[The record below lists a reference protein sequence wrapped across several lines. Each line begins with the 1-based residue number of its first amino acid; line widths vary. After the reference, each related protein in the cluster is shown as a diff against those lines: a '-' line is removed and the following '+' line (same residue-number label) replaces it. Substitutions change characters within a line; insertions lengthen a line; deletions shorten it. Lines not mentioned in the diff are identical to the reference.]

1 MRNWLLVLGLLPAL
15 LGVARADDAILVFD
29 ASGSMWGQVEGK
41 TKAEIARSVVSDLL
55 NQIPADRRLGLV
67 AYGHRRAGDCNDIEE
82 LVPVGTDREAIRK
95 QVNALAFKGKTPLT
109 SAVRI
114 AAEKLR
120 YREGKATVILVSDG
134 AESCNADPCALGA
147 ELEAAGVDFTVHVV
161 GFGLPSK
168 TEAAGLQCLAAA
180 TGGKYFSANNASE
193 LGQALKQTVAA
204 PVAPAPKTADVL
216 LRATDLAGGPEITSG
231 LNWTVTGAGGAAVL
245 TKTNA
250 GAVEASL
257 PPGDYVVSVV
267 RAPDGLKGEAKLN
280 ARIGS
285 RRTVTIPLEVK
296 LAASLTLTPA
306 AQAPVASKVS
316 VKWSGPNR
324 RGDYI
329 TIVRTGAAVT
339 EYLHY
344 QDTSTGNPV
353 EITMPAEPGDYE
365 MRYVL
370 GAPQR
375 VLAAVPIKLIET
387 QASITGPPTAVAGSR
402 IEIAWTGPGN
412 SGDWITIVK
421 PNVPVS
427 SYNDYF
433 DTKAGS
439 GNRLYVPVEPGD
451 YEFRYVLAGKSII
464 ARTPIKV
471 LAATATLQGPAKV
484 AAGASFEVSWTGP
497 NNPSDWVTIVATS
510 RPDNEYGS
518 YVDAPNPSPA
528 TLTAPAA
535 PGSYELRYSL
545 NGKKVIARQAIEVT
559 AP

>member
-1 MRNWLLVLGLLPAL
+1 LGL
-15 LGVARADDAILVFD
+15 I
-29 ASGSMWGQVEGK
+29 
-41 TKAEIARSVVSDLL
+41 
-55 NQIPADRRLGLV
+55 
-67 AYGHRRAGDCNDIEE
+67 AYGHRRAGDCKDIEE

-95 QVNALAFKGKTPLT
+95 QVNALAFKGMTPLT
-109 SAVRI
+109 AAVRF

-120 YREGKATVILVSDG
+120 YRERKATVILVSDG

-147 ELEAAGVDFTVHVV
+147 ELEAAGVDFTAHVV

-193 LGQALKQTVAA
+193 LAQALKQTVAA
-204 PVAPAPKTADVL
+204 PMAPAPKTADIL
-216 LRATDLAGGPEITSG
+216 LRATDLAGGPEIASG
-231 LNWTVTGAGGAAVL
+231 LNWTVTGAGAAAVL

-250 GAVEASL
+250 GVVEASL

-267 RAPDGLKGEAKLN
+267 RASDGLKGEAKLN

-285 RRTVTIPLEVK
+285 QRTVTVPLEVK

-306 AQAPVASKVS
+306 AQASVGSKVS

-329 TIVRTGAAVT
+329 TIVRNGAGVT

-344 QDTSTGNPV
+344 QDTSSGNPV
-353 EITMPAEPGDYE
+353 DITMPAEPGDYE

-375 VLAAVPIKLIET
+375 VLAAVPIKLVET
-387 QASITGPPTAVAGSR
+387 KASITGPATAVAGSL
-402 IEIAWTGPGN
+402 ISIAWTGPGN
-412 SGDWITIVK
+412 PGDWITIVK
-421 PNVPVS
+421 PDVPVS
-427 SYNDYF
+427 TYNDYF
-433 DTKAGS
+433 DAKTGS
-439 GNRLYVPVEPGD
+439 SNRLNMPVEPGD
-451 YEFRYVLAGKSII
+451 YEFRYVLAGTSII
-464 ARTPIKV
+464 ARTPIKI
-471 LAATATLQGPAKV
+471 LAPTATLQGPAKV
-484 AAGASFEVSWTGP
+484 AAGASFQVSWTGP
-497 NNPSDWVTIVATS
+497 NNPSDWVTIVAS
-510 RPDNEYGS
+510 NRPDNEYGS

-528 TLTAPAA
+528 TLQAPAA

-545 NGKKVIARQAIEVT
+545 NGKKIIARKPIQVT

>member
-1 MRNWLLVLGLLPAL
+1 MRNWFLALGLLPAL
-15 LGVARADDAILVFD
+15 LSVALADDAILVFD

-55 NQIPADRRLGLV
+55 NQIPPDRRLGLV
-67 AYGHRRAGDCNDIEE
+67 AYGHRRAGDCKDIEE

-109 SAVRI
+109 AAVRF
-114 AAEKLR
+114 AAGKLR

-180 TGGKYFSANNASE
+180 TGGKYLSANNASE
-193 LGQALKQTVAA
+193 LAQALKQTVAA
-204 PVAPAPKTADVL
+204 PIAPPPKTADVL
-216 LRATDLAGGPEITSG
+216 LRATDLAGGPEIASG

-245 TKTNA
+245 TKANA
-250 GAVEASL
+250 GVVKGSL
-257 PPGDYVVSVV
+257 PPGDYLVSLV
-267 RAPDGLKGEAKLN
+267 RASDGLKGEAKLN
-280 ARIGS
+280 AQIGS
-285 RRTVTIPLEVK
+285 LRTVTIPLEVK
-296 LAASLTLTPA
+296 LTASLTLTPA

-329 TIVRTGAAVT
+329 TIVGTGAAVT

-353 EITMPAEPGDYE
+353 EITMPAKPGDYE

-375 VLAAVPIKLIET
+375 VLAAVPITLIET

-402 IEIAWTGPGN
+402 IDIAWTGPGS

-421 PNVPVS
+421 PDVPVS
-427 SYNDYF
+427 TYNDYF
-433 DTKAGS
+433 DAKAGS
-439 GNRLYVPVEPGD
+439 VNRLYVPVEPGD

-471 LAATATLQGPAKV
+471 LAATATLRGPATV

-528 TLTAPAA
+528 TLNAPAA

-545 NGKKVIARQAIEVT
+545 NGKKVIARKAIAVT

>member
-1 MRNWLLVLGLLPAL
+1 MRNWLLALGLLPAL
-15 LGVARADDAILVFD
+15 LGVAWADDAILVFD

-41 TKAEIARSVVSDLL
+41 TKAEIARAVVSDLL
-55 NQIPADRRLGLV
+55 NQIPSDRRLGLV
-67 AYGHRRAGDCNDIEE
+67 AYGHRRAGDCKDIEE
-82 LVPVGTDREAIRK
+82 LVPVGTDREVIRK

-109 SAVRI
+109 SAVRF

-193 LGQALKQTVAA
+193 LAQALKQTVAA
-204 PVAPAPKTADVL
+204 PIAPAPKTADVL

-231 LNWTVTGAGGAAVL
+231 LNWTVAGTGAAAVL

-250 GAVEASL
+250 GLVEASL

-267 RAPDGLKGEAKLN
+267 RPSDGLKGEAKLN

-285 RRTVTIPLEVK
+285 LRTVTIPLEVK
-296 LAASLTLTPA
+296 VAASLTLTPA

-375 VLAAVPIKLIET
+375 VLVAVPIKLIET
-387 QASITGPPTAVAGSR
+387 QASITGPPTAVAGSQ
-402 IEIAWTGPGN
+402 IDIAWTGPGN
-412 SGDWITIVK
+412 PGDWITIVK
-421 PNVPVS
+421 PSVPAS

-433 DTKAGS
+433 DAKAGS
-439 GNRLYVPVEPGD
+439 ANRLYIPVEPGD

-471 LAATATLQGPAKV
+471 LAATATLQGPAQV

-497 NNPSDWVTIVATS
+497 NNPSDWVTIVTTS
-510 RPDNEYGS
+510 RPDNEYGP

-528 TLTAPAA
+528 TLNAPAA

-545 NGKKVIARQAIEVT
+545 NGKKVIARKAIQVT